1 MPIKTI
7 IESFAA
13 AHNDERFING
23 GGSSCITADGITKLK
38 PAGGSKSSD
47 MNPVS
52 I

>member
-23 GGSSCITADGITKLK
+23 GGSSCVTAVTIDDKK
-38 PAGGSKSSD
+38 PR
-47 MNPVS
+47 

>member
-23 GGSSCITADGITKLK
+23 GGSGCVTAVTIDDKRPKAGPDDKK
-38 PAGGSKSSD
+38 PR
-47 MNPVS
+47 